1 MKQNKKTILLLVLL
15 IASIIAVYWPVYKY
29 DFVKYDDDVYVTD
42 NKNIQ
47 KGFALDKIKWA
58 FTSGYASNWHPITW
72 LSHTLDYQLFKDW
85 AGGHHLIN
93 ILFHIANTIL
103 LFYFFKKT
111 TSALWPSFFVAA
123 AFAVHPL
130 HVESAAWI
138 AERKDVLST
147 FFWIL
152 TIIAYVIYTDTIK
165 INKNTKIVIARSHS
179 DEAISNLKWYVFSL
193 TFFILG
199 LMTKPMLVTLP
210 FVLLLIDYW
219 PLERKISRRLFF
231 EKIPFFV
238 FSAVSCVITYIVQHQ
253 SGAITKIEAYGL
265 KLRIANI
272 VVSYGEYI
280 WKMIWPMNLACLYPF
295 PAEGLPASK
304 IIFSGIALLLISVFI
319 FIFARKYKFAVFGWL
334 WYLGTLVPV
343 IGFVQVGAH
352 AIADRYTYIPLT
364 GLFIIIAFGFKELIA
379 RRRYKV
385 LLVPAAGILIFWFS
399 VSLQQVKYWKDSLT
413 LFAHTL
419 DVTKTN
425 FIILANY
432 AACLNDAGKYDEAI
446 EYSKKLIE
454 VKPES
459 PEIRN
464 DYGCG
469 LMNAGRYKEAI
480 EQFQLALKYKPQ
492 FPQAF
497 YNLGNSL
504 KKTNDYEQAA
514 DCYRQAINLKTDYT
528 DAYVNLAFTLF
539 ELQKYQESLEICDK
553 VLGFEPGNV
562 FAHGYRAMSLAGQGK
577 LAEAIEEI
585 RYVLKFRPNDVEMHR
600 NLGILLERNGQN
612 AEAVKAYKEALRID
626 PDDKN
631 SKLLLEAVMK
641 K

>member
-85 AGGHHLIN
+85 AGGHHIIN

-103 LFYFFKKT
+103 LFYFLKKT
-111 TSALWPSFFVAA
+111 TSALWPSFFIAA
-123 AFAVHPL
+123 AFAIHPL

-147 FFWIL
+147 FFWML
-152 TIIAYVIYTDTIK
+152 TMIAYVNFVKDRK
-165 INKNTKIVIARSHS
+165 V
-179 DEAISNLKWYVFSL
+179 KWYLSAL
-193 TFFILG
+193 LFFILG
-199 LMTKPMLVTLP
+199 LMAKPMLVTLP

-280 WKMIWPMNLACLYPF
+280 WKMIWPMNLAVLYPF
-295 PAEGLPASK
+295 PAEGLPAAK
-304 IIFSGIALLLISVFI
+304 IIISGIALLLISVCV
-319 FIFARKYKFAVFGWL
+319 FIFARKHKFAVFGWL

-364 GLFIIIAFGFKELIA
+364 GLFIIIAFGVKELIA

-385 LLVPAAGILIFWFS
+385 LLVPAAGILIFWFLAS
-399 VSLQQVKYWKDSLT
+399 FQQVKYWKDSLT

-464 DYGCG
+464 DFGCG
-469 LMNAGRYKEAI
+469 LMNAGRYNEAI

-497 YNLGNSL
+497 YNLGNAL
-504 KKTNDYEQAA
+504 KKVNDHEQAA
-514 DCYRQAINLKTDYT
+514 DCYRQAINFKSDYT

-562 FAHGYRAMSLAGQGK
+562 FAHGYRAMALAGLGK
-577 LAEAIEEI
+577 LAEAIQEI
-585 RYVLKFRPNDVEMHR
+585 RYVLKYRPNDVEMHR

-612 AEAVKAYKEALRID
+612 AEAIKAYNEALRID

-631 SKLLLEAVMK
+631 SKLLLEAVLK